1 MISLFCI
8 IGGTG
13 LDMGCNKAYECK
25 GEQRGFAEKS
35 EEGVDRVKK
44 EIWRFGEERMNLL
57 LC

>member
-1 MISLFCI
+1 MTWGVIKHMSAKVSREDLE
-8 IGGTG
+8 
-13 LDMGCNKAYECK
+13 K
-25 GEQRGFAEKS
+25 KS